1 MNVEK
6 MWLKRYKLGSVK
18 ENCWSQCDHP
28 FSDYIPKA
36 LAEGISSATDRSES
50 ISKMLS
56 NFLFISANSIFKES
70 NSFVTSG
77 TDTGVTDATDFSF
90 EKMFA
95 TGSSA
100 IDSLILL
107 SISLLF
113 VAHDIVFFNVDM
125 ELELE
130 LELELVLELEGE
142 YILLGN
148 VIMSLVILFESIFSP
163 IWI

>member
-1 MNVEK
+1 
-6 MWLKRYKLGSVK
+6 
-18 ENCWSQCDHP
+18 
-28 FSDYIPKA
+28 
-36 LAEGISSATDRSES
+36 
-50 ISKMLS
+50 MLS